1 MSRKIFF
8 LLGFATLVGFS
19 AIGAVIIEKVLD
31 KPFLSV
37 FEQITPWYF
46 QVILGIIYGLLTSWV
61 AWQIVKSDM
70 LTPVRSFFAELIQ
83 ELHLNNY
90 EIVFISFC
98 AGVGEEILFRGA
110 IQPLL
115 GIWVTAIL
123 FIALHGYIN
132 PLNWRLS
139 IYGIVMCFFIAG
151 MGYMCE
157 HIGLIS
163 AIAAHF
169 SIDVV
174 LLKALIKSPTN
185 VTSGETK
192 GEGDHH

>member
-19 AIGAVIIEKVLD
+19 SIGAVIIEKVLD
-31 KPFLSV
+31 KPFLSI

-61 AWQIVKSDM
+61 AWQIVKSSL
-70 LTPVRSFFAELIQ
+70 LTPVRGFFAELIQ
-83 ELHLNNY
+83 DLHLTNY

-132 PLNWRLS
+132 PFNWRLS

-151 MGYMCE
+151 LGYMYE
-157 HIGLIS
+157 YIGLIS
-163 AIAAHF
+163 AISAHF
-169 SIDVV
+169 AIDVV
-174 LLKALIKSPTN
+174 LLSALIK
-185 VTSGETK
+185 VRRV
-192 GEGDHH
+192 